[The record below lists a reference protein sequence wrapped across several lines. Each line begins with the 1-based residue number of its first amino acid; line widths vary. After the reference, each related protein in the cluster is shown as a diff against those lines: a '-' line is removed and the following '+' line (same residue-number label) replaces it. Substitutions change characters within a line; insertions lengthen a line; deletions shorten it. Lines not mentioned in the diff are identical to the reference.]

1 MHRSLIPNV
10 TPPPPPGY
18 TLHQLLPLDRL
29 REHVVAPDADILVS
43 RSVFSGSREAR
54 RDESVLVLRDG
65 AWRESAGGA
74 WELDSPVSD
83 EAWRAGDDV
92 PFVETSIR
100 VDDGPGFR
108 SMFAPAFYTVFDGD
122 ARKSF
127 FNDNALKFANTIVVY
142 QIEAFG
148 NWMEGYPACRVDPAH
163 DIDQSAL
170 LINPHD
176 MPAVVSVELEGAGEP
191 RRVRVPAHSAR
202 RYSFSAALG
211 QDVPW
216 SGQALV
222 WGPNRVNL
230 FFLSHS
236 HGDPADVVT
245 MEHSEV
251 YRGERAFVPMLEQPM
266 RRLYAWKRRV
276 IDRAVR

>member
-1 MHRSLIPNV
+1 
-10 TPPPPPGY
+10 
-18 TLHQLLPLDRL
+18 
-29 REHVVAPDADILVS
+29 
-43 RSVFSGSREAR
+43 
-54 RDESVLVLRDG
+54 
-65 AWRESAGGA
+65 
-74 WELDSPVSD
+74 
-83 EAWRAGDDV
+83 V
-92 PFVETSIR
+92 PFLETLIQ

-108 SMFAPAFYTVFDGD
+108 NMFAPAFYTVFDS
-122 ARKSF
+122 ATQKSF

-148 NWMEGYPACRVDPAH
+148 NWIEGYPACRVDPAR

-176 MPAVVSVELEGAGEP
+176 IAAVVSVELEGAGEP
-191 RRVRVPAHSAR
+191 RRVRVAAHSAR
-202 RYSFSAALG
+202 RYDFADALG
-211 QDVPW
+211 DTVPW
-216 SGQALV
+216 TGQALV

-230 FFLSHS
+230 FFLSHARS
-236 HGDPADVVT
+236 DPAAIVT